1 MDLNL
6 KGRTAVIT
14 GGSMGIGKAIA
25 KGLAAEGVNLVLI
38 ARGQENLDNVA
49 EEIRTESGVE
59 VLAQSADITNTDSVT
74 VAASAATE
82 KFGTINILV
91 NSAGHRMRRFDR
103 QIMWDDEDWQ
113 ADIEAKT
120 VGFLRVIRA
129 FIPHLATDGTGRII
143 NISGAAANMVW
154 ETAMT
159 HGLNNAAMAHITGY
173 LARDMAGDQITVN
186 AILPGLV
193 STEWRHGWA
202 NMVAEKQGKSKEQF
216 LADYCQSMGI
226 LSGRWGSPE
235 EIADLAVFVASDRG
249 QYINGAQLII
259 DGGQNVNAR

>member
-25 KGLAAEGVNLVLI
+25 KGLAAEGVNLGLM
-38 ARGQENLDNVA
+38 ARGQENLDKVA
-49 EEIRTESGVE
+49 EEIRNESGVE
-59 VLAQSADITNTDSVT
+59 VLAQSADITNTEAVN
-74 VAASAATE
+74 AAAAAAVE
-82 KFGTINILV
+82 KFGAINILV

-103 QIMWDDEDWQ
+103 QILWDDEDWQ

-129 FIPHLATDGTGRII
+129 FVPHLATDGTGRII
-143 NISGAAANMVW
+143 NISGAAAKMVW

-173 LARDMAGDQITVN
+173 LARDLAGDQITVN
-186 AILPGLV
+186 VILPGLV

-216 LADYCQSMGI
+216 LADYCQNMGI
-226 LSGRWGSPE
+226 LAGRWGSPE

-249 QYINGAQLII
+249 KYINGAQLII